1 MSAYSS
7 KSEGASMNNKLAQQA
22 TAEPMEVDTLFEPSE
37 LDRKL
42 IVATQEGLPLTPK
55 PYHQLAEQLNVTAD
69 EVMARMQRMQDAGVI
84 RRIAVVPDHYKLGYT
99 LNGMTVWDVPD
110 DMIQELGRKLG
121 SMGFVSHCYQRP
133 RHLPDWP
140 YNLFAMVHGR
150 TQEEVD
156 EHIQAI
162 VELLGEHNRG
172 NEVLF
177 SKRILKKTG
186 LRIRK

>member
-1 MSAYSS
+1 MS
-7 KSEGASMNNKLAQQA
+7 EIF
-22 TAEPMEVDTLFEPSE
+22 TPSE
-37 LDRKL
+37 LDRKI
-42 IVATQEGLPLTPK
+42 IVATQEGLPLTPH
-55 PYHQLAEQLNVTAD
+55 PYHDIADKLGVSPD
-69 EVMARMQRMQDAGVI
+69 EVISRMQKMKDTGVI
-84 RRIAVVPDHYKLGYT
+84 RRIAAVPDHYKLGYT

-110 DMIQELGRKLG
+110 EKVQELGQKLG
-121 SMGFVSHCYQRP
+121 AMDCVSHCYHRP
-133 RHLPDWP
+133 RHPPIWN

-156 EHIQAI
+156 VHIQAI

>member
-1 MSAYSS
+1 
-7 KSEGASMNNKLAQQA
+7 MNNAHPERQCGHAFQ
-22 TAEPMEVDTLFEPSE
+22 PSE

-42 IVATQEGLPLTPK
+42 IVATQEGLPLTAR
-55 PYHQLAEQLNVTAD
+55 PYLELAEQLNVTEAD
-69 EVMARMQRMQDAGVI
+69 VIERMQCMQDAGVI

-110 DMIQELGRKLG
+110 EMISTLGQRLG
-121 SMGFVSHCYQRP
+121 SLDFVSHCYHRP

-140 YNLFAMVHGR
+140 HNLFAMVHGR

-156 EHIQAI
+156 NHIEAI
-162 VELLGEHNRG
+162 VALLGEHNRG
-172 NEVLF
+172 HDVLF